1 MNFFISADL
10 FLYVI
15 CGQGMVVIHFLR
27 KICAKV
33 HKKSHICKHM
43 QDFRSF
49 FSHFLCIGV
58 PRVNQRSVCYGESVE
73 QYVALH
79 KGCARNRASISSSA
93 SVFLHMVETQREDL
107 KDDFVQNFHPV
118 FFFAFSFHIRS

>member
-1 MNFFISADL
+1 M
-10 FLYVI
+10 
-15 CGQGMVVIHFLR
+15 
-27 KICAKV
+27 
-33 HKKSHICKHM
+33 
-43 QDFRSF
+43 RST
-49 FSHFLCIGV
+49 GV
-58 PRVNQRSVCYGESVE
+58 PSVNLKKCLGWHFELERHGNGLSESIELFSVCYGESVE